1 MDKKKVR
8 EEWQAKSEELNAGI
22 AEWRQEHPKATLR
35 EIEAEIDRRL
45 DEYRAKMLS
54 DTANLGWSA
63 EWKEGA
69 EGPECPVCGT
79 KVVGKGKKK
88 RRLQTRGGN
97 AVELEREYGVCP
109 VCGLGIFPPR

>member
-22 AEWRQEHPKATLR
+22 AEWRQEHPQATLR

-54 DTANLGWSA
+54 DTANMGWSA
-63 EWKEGA
+63 EWKEGV

-79 KVVGKGKKK
+79 KLAGKGKKK

-97 AVELEREYGVCP
+97 TVEIEREYGVCP
-109 VCGLGIFPPR
+109 VCGLGIFPPG